1 MPCITT
7 KSIKKKKVRVIVLEN
22 GRNRFVQVV
31 ESPQKAKELER
42 KLSKENKNLKFEFK
56 FIEDER

>member
-7 KSIKKKKVRVIVLEN
+7 NSIKRKKVRVVVLEG
-22 GRNRFVQVV
+22 GRVRFVKVV
-31 ESPQKAKELER
+31 ESPQKAIALKRDL
-42 KLSKENKNLKFEFK
+42 LKENKNLKVIFK